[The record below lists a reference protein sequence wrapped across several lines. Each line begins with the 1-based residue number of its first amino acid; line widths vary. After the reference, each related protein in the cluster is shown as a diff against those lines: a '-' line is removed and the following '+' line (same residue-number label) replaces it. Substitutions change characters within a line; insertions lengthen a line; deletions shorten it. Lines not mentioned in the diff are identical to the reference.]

1 MTSTVTVIR
10 RISALLVLTILFTGF
25 AAAEVEV
32 NPGSLNK
39 SVTVDGNYSYEFTF
53 TNTDENRSVQN
64 VTIEDT
70 EWLNWTRNSF
80 DINESSS
87 TSVNASLQVS
97 QPGLYN
103 ETLSTSYSAWN
114 QSNSTGNQTN
124 SSGEWVSRD
133 GPEIDVLVDA
143 DWPGTDV
150 EVDVFKSDFQLEFGE
165 VDNSVIAV
173 QNNGNASARNVTLQ
187 GEDIEFRESGVDIPA
202 GEDKIFEFNISLPKP
217 EGNATAATNQ
227 TYIRGLQVSGEN
239 FERHTV
245 NLSVF
250 VPYKD
255 YKENEVSDEER
266 LRELYFEVCEDG
278 SSNNLICRGTVV
290 KERTKTKIIEKTPKS
305 NVTLTDPELRAIKQY
320 ANRSPQRYTK
330 LAETVVQQENLT
342 RQQFTQMF
350 NRTLD
355 ILEEEQREYE
365 QLREYIREQQRQEQQ
380 ANFLRNL
387 LIFVVLI
394 VAGLLAFVKKALDWS
409 QDTRI

>member
-1 MTSTVTVIR
+1 MTVIR
-10 RISALLVLTILFTGF
+10 KISALLVLTILFTGF

-32 NPGSLNK
+32 NPGSLNE

-87 TSVNASLQVS
+87 TSVNASLEVG
-97 QPGLYN
+97 QPDLYN
-103 ETLSTSYSAWN
+103 ETLSTSYNAWN
-114 QSNSTGNQTN
+114 QSNSTGNETN
-124 SSGEWVSRD
+124 SSGEWISRE
-133 GPEIDVLVDA
+133 GPEIGVLVDA
-143 DWPGTDV
+143 DWPGTAV
-150 EVDVFKSDFQLEFGE
+150 EVDVFQSDFELEFEE

-173 QNNGNASARNVTLQ
+173 QNDGNASARNVTLQ

-217 EGNATAATNQ
+217 DGNATAATNQ

-239 FERHTV
+239 FDRHTV
-245 NLSVF
+245 NLSVA

-255 YKENEVSDEER
+255 YKESEVSDEER
-266 LRELYFEVCEDG
+266 LRELYFEICEDG

-290 KERTKTKIIEKTPKS
+290 EERTETKIIEKTPKS

-320 ANRSPQRYTK
+320 ANQSPQRYTN
-330 LAETVVQQENLT
+330 LSRTVVQQENLT
-342 RQQFTQMF
+342 RQQLTTAL
-350 NRTLD
+350 NRTVQV
-355 ILEEEQREYE
+355 LEEEQREDE
-365 QLREYIREQQRQEQQ
+365 QLREYVREQQRQEQQ

-387 LIFVVLI
+387 LIFVLLVFAGLI
-394 VAGLLAFVKKALDWS
+394 VFVKKALDWS
-409 QDTRI
+409 KDTRI